1 MKIEEKVFS
10 YIEEYKMI
18 ETGSQVLLGISGGA
32 DSVCLLF
39 LLKEYQKRKD
49 FALRGIHIN
58 HGIRGEEAERDQ
70 EFTRELCVRLAVPL
84 TVRYCPVP
92 EMAAAQK
99 LSLEEAG
106 RLARR
111 RAFEEEGRAWE
122 ADPEKFCIALA
133 HHKNDQAETVLHNL
147 IRGTGAGGLA
157 GIRPVQKEE
166 MKSYIRPLLCVSRE
180 EIREYLK
187 EKGISWVE
195 DSSNQDLSYT
205 RNRIRQILIP
215 QMEQMNPRV
224 VSHIGT
230 TAGYMGKI
238 EEYLEEQADKLYGNY
253 VKKQKEQY
261 VVKRELS
268 GEKDIMQEYVLRKVL
283 TVAAG
288 KRKDISRIHI
298 ETVKMLLLAD
308 TGSRAFLP
316 YGLQAWQEYGNL
328 VIGRAKEEEREKASL
343 KFRIF
348 PYEKQQIPEK
358 TYTKWFDYDKIKDSL
373 EVRFRLPG
381 DYITI
386 NAQGGRK
393 KLKDYF
399 IDCKI
404 PRQERDRITL
414 LAEGSHI
421 LWAVGLRISG
431 HYKIT
436 SQTKTVLEVHVK
448 GVKEDE

>member
-1 MKIEEKVFS
+1 MK
-10 YIEEYKMI
+10 
-18 ETGSQVLLGISGGA
+18 TGRQGVLGILGGA

-70 EFTRELCVRLAVPL
+70 AFTRELCVRLEVPL

-92 EMAAAQK
+92 EIAAAQK

-122 ADPEKFCIALA
+122 ADPKKFCIALA
-133 HHKNDQAETVLHNL
+133 HHKNDQAETVIHNL

-157 GIRPVQKEE
+157 GIRPVQREE
-166 MKSYIRPLLCVSRE
+166 KKCYIRPFLCVSRE
-180 EIREYLK
+180 EIREYLRK
-187 EKGISWVE
+187 KSISWVE
-195 DSSNQDLSYT
+195 DGSNQDLSYT

-215 QMEQMNPRV
+215 QMEQINSQA
-224 VSHIGT
+224 VSHIGI
-230 TAGYMGKI
+230 TAGNMGKI

-253 VKKQKEQY
+253 VKKREEQY
-261 VVKRELS
+261 VVKGELAN
-268 GEKDIMQEYVLRKVL
+268 EKDIMQEYVFRKVL
-283 TVAAG
+283 TAAAG
-288 KRKDISRIHI
+288 SQKDISRIHI
-298 ETVKMLLLAD
+298 ETVKALLLAD

-328 VIGRAKEEEREKASL
+328 VIGRVKEEKREKVSL
-343 KFRIF
+343 EFRIF

-404 PRQERDRITL
+404 PRQERERITL

-436 SQTKTVLEVHVK
+436 SQTKRVLEVHVK